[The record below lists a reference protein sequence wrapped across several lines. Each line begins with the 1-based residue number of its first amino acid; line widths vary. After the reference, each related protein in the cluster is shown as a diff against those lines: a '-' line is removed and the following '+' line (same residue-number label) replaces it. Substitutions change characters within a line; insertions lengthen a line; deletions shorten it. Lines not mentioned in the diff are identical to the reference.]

1 MTTLTVAVIGVGVL
15 CLLNL
20 WLTIA
25 MARVLRGHG
34 EQLAHRGVR
43 PRPVVGLP
51 PGTQVPD
58 FTVTTVTGATVSAED
73 LRGERSL
80 IAFLSPGCAPCHEQV
95 PAFAALARRLPGGSA
110 RSLAVI
116 CSGPGAPRGQEDR
129 GQEDRGQEERHQDS
143 GADHLARELADVA
156 HVVREP
162 SAGAAAAA
170 LAVSGFPSFIL
181 LDAGG
186 RVEAGAHAVA
196 GIAGTAAS
204 A

>member
-1 MTTLTVAVIGVGVL
+1 MTYLMAAVIGVGVL
-15 CLLNL
+15 CLVNL

-25 MARVLRGHG
+25 MARVLRDHG
-34 EQLAHRGVR
+34 AQLARRGSR

-51 PGTQVPD
+51 PGTQVPE
-58 FTVTTVTGATVSAED
+58 FTVTTVAGATVSAED
-73 LRGERSL
+73 LRGQRSL
-80 IAFLSPGCAPCHEQV
+80 IAFFSPGCAPCHEQV
-95 PAFAALARRLPGGSA
+95 PAFTALARRLPGGAA

-116 CSGPGAPRGQEDR
+116 CSGPGGARGQD
-129 GQEDRGQEERHQDS
+129 GS
-143 GADHLARELADVA
+143 ADHLAQELADVA
-156 HVVREP
+156 HVIREP
-162 SAGAAAAA
+162 SAGTAAAA

-196 GIAGTAAS
+196 GIAGS